1 MRIDEHG
8 VLRFFEGGDA
18 DSAAAND
25 AAAAD
30 AAAAD
35 AGGVDAGATDA
46 SLGAAGVEN
55 AMDALGLAGLTQD
68 AEVSPGGM
76 TYGELAALDAM
87 GFGKM
92 EGVNPNNP
100 TQSVEEALAAQNVHA
115 FANVAVPAL
124 MGLAVPGFSTVT
136 TVAQTLG
143 NLASGATTVGQA
155 ISGLGLGVVAQ
166 AIGVPPGTLN
176 AALNGNLGQVVANT
190 TMASAPA
197 VIGAITGVPAGIVG
211 LGMNVSGLGQQGN
224 QAIASNVNEALGIT
238 PSNAAL
244 GNVAQSI
251 DEALGITGGSGGTT
265 GGVGSSAD
273 DFGPGGEFAPPT
285 PTASPTASPQSAGGS
300 SALIAALLAAGLE
313 EKDED
318 EPKKPEP
325 ILRRSV
331 SPYGLMYGLDEMR
344 G

>member
-1 MRIDEHG
+1 MRIDEYG
-8 VLRFFEGGDA
+8 VAHFFEGGDA

-35 AGGVDAGATDA
+35 AGGVGDGSGGIDLGSFADVEA
-46 SLGAAGVEN
+46 SAPASSFGLDEPSNLTQADLN
-55 AMDALGLAGLTQD
+55 ALSKAGLGSLQ
-68 AEVSPGGM
+68 GI
-76 TYGELAALDAM
+76 
-87 GFGKM
+87 
-92 EGVNPNNP
+92 NPNNP
-100 TQSVEEALAAQNVHA
+100 TQSVDEAIAANNVHA
-115 FANVAVPAL
+115 FLNVAVPAV
-124 MGLAVPGFSTVT
+124 MSFAVPGFGAITKG
-136 TVAQTLG
+136 AQTLG
-143 NLASGATTVGQA
+143 AIASGQTTIGEA
-155 ISGLGLGVVAQ
+155 LSSLGLGVVAQ